1 MTDTAPKSAV
11 TETSKK
17 PPAMIAYSVRDAGEE
32 SYWDRVGAA
41 FAHKKGGGYDV
52 ILDSLPLNGRITLR
66 VPSEKPEKEAA

>member
-1 MTDTAPKSAV
+1 MTDTATKSAA

-17 PPAMIAYSVRDAGEE
+17 APSYIAYKVRDAGEE

-52 ILDSLPLNGRITLR
+52 ILDSLPLSGRITLR